1 MRVKTSTAASVLCLA
16 LLPLFTRTAF
26 AESRWIN
33 TSGGTLDWNV
43 SGNWSGTFPPT
54 SADDVR
60 ITNDLLSAQTI
71 TNAGGAGV
79 VANTSTINFLAVSNG
94 LGSTPVTVIQNP
106 NVFWVSRFGA
116 QLGRNATLLLTTN
129 AQFGVDQNM
138 TFDLRA
144 GGQPGTLTISNGAIL
159 FLVRGAGSTTNPV
172 ANAGTIQL
180 TAAAG
185 RNSQINYGQTLAF
198 TNDTLGTIVKRD
210 AGTGSFVG
218 NFGSQNRPFINNGTI
233 LVNAGTLRLDPR
245 DAFSRGGFQNTVT
258 GFVQV
263 DTGAVFELRRTIN
276 AWNNGPSPTNFGTVF
291 MNGGTMLTF
300 DADTPATN
308 TARVIVNAAGGAF
321 RGNGL
326 LNFTLRNQGVIEARD
341 GTLSVVA
348 SAGNV
353 GTWVSTNYGGASSV
367 LNFTT
372 GNFDLG
378 GGALLNSNGA
388 LRVING
394 ANMTLSTA
402 YRQNWGTIDIA
413 GPANI
418 FIANAASAGALTN
431 EFVIKKTAGGNAT
444 LTTGFGSGQ
453 NNFGFINN
461 GTLDIGNGDRFTIN
475 TANTFF
481 NPFLNGASGTMAIS
495 GSSTVRL
502 ARTSAAWNGGD
513 LPLNSGMITLVN
525 GALETADDTGLN
537 SARFLRNAGTING
550 NGTINAS
557 ITNLSGGV
565 IAPGLSLGTLNVGG
579 SVVFGSNSAFVVE
592 LGLLAG
598 QNDLLAIAGALTLD
612 ASSVLNISGGAVGNV
627 YTVATFSAV
636 SGVFGSVTP
645 NYNVTY
651 NANSLSVELIPEPS
665 ALALAAMGL
674 ATLLA
679 LRRRHGNNRTR

>member
-1 MRVKTSTAASVLCLA
+1 MRVITSTAASILCLA
-16 LLPLFTRTAF
+16 LATRTAF

-33 TSGGTLDWNV
+33 TSGGTFDWNV
-43 SGNWSGTFPPT
+43 SGNWSGTFPPA

-79 VANTSTINFLAVSNG
+79 VGNTSTINFLAISNG
-94 LGSTPVTVIQNP
+94 LGSTPITVIQNP
-106 NVFWVSRFGA
+106 NVLWVSRFGV
-116 QLGRNATLLLTTN
+116 QLGKNASLLLTTN

-144 GGQPGTLTISNGAIL
+144 GGQPGALTVSNGAIL
-159 FLVRGAGSTTNPV
+159 FLVRGAGATTNPV
-172 ANAGTIQL
+172 ANAGTIRL
-180 TAAAG
+180 TSAAG
-185 RNSQINYGQTLAF
+185 RNSQINYGQTSAF
-198 TNDTLGTIVKRD
+198 TNDTLGTIVKSD
-210 AGTGSFVG
+210 TGTGSFVG

-233 LVNAGTLRLDPR
+233 LVNAGTLRMDPR
-245 DAFSRGGFQNTVT
+245 DAFSRGGFQNTAT

-276 AWNNGPSPTNFGTVF
+276 AWNNGPAPTNFGAIF

-300 DADTPATN
+300 DSDTPATN
-308 TARVIVNAAGGAF
+308 TARVIVNAAGGVF

-326 LNFTLRNQGVIEARD
+326 LNFTVRNQGVIEARD

-353 GTWVSTNYGGASSV
+353 GAWVSTNYGGAGSV

-378 GGALLNSNGA
+378 GGALLNSNGT
-388 LRVING
+388 LRVLNG

-413 GPANI
+413 GAANI
-418 FIANAASAGALTN
+418 FIANAGSAGALTN
-431 EFVIKKTAGGNAT
+431 EWVIKKTASGNAT

-453 NNFGFINN
+453 NNFGFVNN

-475 TANTFF
+475 TANTFL
-481 NPFLNGASGTMAIS
+481 NPFINGASGTMAIS
-495 GSSTVRL
+495 GGSTARL

-513 LPLNSGMITLVN
+513 LPLNAGAITLN
-525 GALETADDTGLN
+525 GGVLETADDSGLN
-537 SARFLRNAGTING
+537 AARFLRNAGVING
-550 NGTINAS
+550 TGSINAS

-565 IAPGLSLGTLNVGG
+565 ISPGLSLGTLNVGG
-579 SVVFGSNSAFVVE
+579 NVVFGSNSTFVVE

-627 YTVATFSAV
+627 YTVATFGAV
-636 SGVFGSVTP
+636 SGAFGSVTP

-651 NANSLSVELIPEPS
+651 GANSLSVELIPEPS
-665 ALALAAMGL
+665 TLALAAVGL
-674 ATLLA
+674 VGMFA
-679 LRRRHGNNRTR
+679 LRRRYGSSRTR